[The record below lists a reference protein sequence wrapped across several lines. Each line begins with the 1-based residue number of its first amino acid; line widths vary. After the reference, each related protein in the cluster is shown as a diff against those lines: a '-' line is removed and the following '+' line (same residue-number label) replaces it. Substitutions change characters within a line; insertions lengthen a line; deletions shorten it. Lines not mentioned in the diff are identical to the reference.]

1 VKLVLCVVDGLGLPL
16 FQRALAEGRAPTI
29 AALAE
34 RGTVQPPCSSSFPS
48 LTPVCLSAIATG
60 RHPDGSFIPGLT
72 WYRRGEGRFVEYGS
86 SFSAT
91 LVEGSH
97 VAIND
102 TIMNLNHL
110 HLSQSQ
116 TTLFEM
122 VEDAGLVAAS
132 INFPV
137 FRGRV
142 RHPLKWRGAA
152 AVARRI
158 GVFDAAYGPSRFFFG
173 ELFASD
179 RTGAP
184 ANLGVNI
191 SHDRHA
197 AAIGRWLV
205 ARDGFDF
212 LLYYLPDVDQAQHR
226 VGPEGALDDVGRAD
240 ANLARIVDAAGG
252 LDPFLERYAVILLA
266 DHGQTSVTRP
276 ADLRPA
282 LAGLSLFAG
291 SLRSRP
297 ADCQVALAASNR
309 LAMLYRLADAPSSR
323 RLAALVEPVEGVDV
337 VAFDEDGD
345 HVVRRAGGELRFRA
359 GGPTAD
365 RRGNRYTIEGD
376 FEVLAMERDG
386 DVVASAAYPNALER
400 IAGLLGCVNAGEVVV
415 SAGPGAE
422 FVDGGGSH
430 HVPGGSH
437 GSLSADDS
445 VVPLVTIGVDAA
457 GLPAEPSITDV
468 HGLVRRHFGL

>member
-1 VKLVLCVVDGLGLPL
+1 M
-16 FQRALAEGRAPTI
+16 
-29 AALAE
+29 AALVE
-34 RGTVQPPCSSSFPS
+34 RGTLHPPCASSFPS

-97 VAIND
+97 VAVND
-102 TIMNLNHL
+102 SVMNLNHL
-110 HLSQSQ
+110 HLSHAE

-142 RHPLKWRGAA
+142 RHPLKWRPAA
-152 AVARRI
+152 AIARRI

-184 ANLGVNI
+184 ANLGVNT

-205 ARDGFDF
+205 TRDGFDF

-226 VGPEGALDDVGRAD
+226 SGPEGVLDDVAQAD
-240 ANLARIVDAAGG
+240 GNLARLADAAGG
-252 LDPFLERYAVILLA
+252 LDAFLERYAVILLA
-266 DHGQTSVTRP
+266 DHGQTSVVRA

-282 LAGLSLFAG
+282 FDGLRLFAG
-291 SLRSRP
+291 SPRSKP
-297 ADCQVALAASNR
+297 EDCQVALAASNR
-309 LAMLYRLADAPSSR
+309 VAMLYRLTDAPAPR
-323 RLAALVEPVEGVDV
+323 ALAARVEPVDGVDL
-337 VAFDEDGD
+337 VAFGEGD
-345 HVVRRAGGELRFRA
+345 DIVVRRAGGELRFRR
-359 GGPTAD
+359 GGPVAD
-365 RRGNRYTIEGD
+365 RRGNTYTIDGD
-376 FEVLAMERDG
+376 AGVLVLERDG
-386 DVVASAAYPNALER
+386 DVVTSSAYPNALER
-400 IAGLLGCVNAGEVVV
+400 IAGLLGSVNAGEVVV
-415 SAGPGAE
+415 SAGPGVE
-422 FVDGGGSH
+422 FLDGGGSS

-445 VVPLVTIGVDAA
+445 VVPLVTFGVDASS
-457 GLPAEPSITDV
+457 LPAEPSITDV

>member
-16 FQRALAEGRAPTI
+16 FRRALDEGRAPTI

-34 RGTVQPPCSSSFPS
+34 RGTVHPPCASSFPS

-91 LVEGSH
+91 LIEGSH

-102 TIMNLNHL
+102 SIMNLNHL
-110 HLSQSQ
+110 HLSHAQ

-122 VEDAGLVAAS
+122 VEDGGLVAAS

-142 RHPLKWRGAA
+142 RHPMKWRGAA

-184 ANLGVNI
+184 ANLGVNT

-226 VGPEGALDDVGRAD
+226 VGPEGALDDVTMAD
-240 ANLARIVDAAGG
+240 ANLERIVDAAGG
-252 LDPFLERYAVILLA
+252 LDQFCERYALILLA
-266 DHGQTSVTRP
+266 DHGQTSVTR
-276 ADLRPA
+276 ATDLRPA
-282 LAGLSLFAG
+282 LSELRLFAG

-297 ADCQVALAASNR
+297 EDTQVALAASNR
-309 LAMLYRLADAPSSR
+309 VAMLYRLTDAPSAR
-323 RLAALVEPVEGVDV
+323 ALAALVEPVDGVDV

-345 HVVRRAGGELRFRA
+345 HVVRRGGGELRFRA
-359 GGPTAD
+359 GGNTLD
-365 RRGNRYTIEGD
+365 RRQNRWTVEGD
-376 FEVLAMERDG
+376 LEVLALERDG
-386 DVVASAAYPNALER
+386 DVVASVAYPNALER
-400 IAGLLGCVNAGEVVV
+400 VAGLLDCVNAGEVVI
-415 SAGPGAE
+415 SAGRGVE

-445 VVPLVTIGVDAA
+445 VVPLVTL
-457 GLPAEPSITDV
+457 GLDTSGLAAEPSITDV